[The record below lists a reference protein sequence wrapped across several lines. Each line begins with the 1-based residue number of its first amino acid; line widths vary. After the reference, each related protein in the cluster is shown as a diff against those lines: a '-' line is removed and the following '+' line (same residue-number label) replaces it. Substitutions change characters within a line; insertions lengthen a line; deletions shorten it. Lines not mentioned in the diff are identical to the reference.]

1 MTTTAAIRAQVDAC
15 LAECLAS
22 KNPLFTLAIL
32 MGRLREQGWDAAD
45 LRQVERA
52 VVKVLAGLTVVEEAA
67 LQKFV

>member
-1 MTTTAAIRAQVDAC
+1 MATTASISAQVDAC

-22 KNPLFTLAIL
+22 KTPLFTLAIL

-52 VVKVLAGLTVVEEAA
+52 VVKMLAGLTTVEDAA
-67 LQKFV
+67 V